1 LKKQHLIVGAL
12 LALTIG
18 LAGCSWSDIT
28 NQFMGKNATDAA
40 LSSSGPVAIEDY
52 DLDSCIKLAEY
63 KGIEVDCTVSD
74 EEIQNSIDQ
83 MVQMAT
89 THKKVKKGK
98 AKKGQTVNINY
109 TGKINGKEFDNGSAE
124 EVDIQLGNSGYIDGF
139 DDGVIGMKVGK
150 KKDLKL
156 KFPSDYQDKTVAGK
170 DVVFTVK
177 LNYIE
182 GDEIVPKVTDE
193 FIKKQTNSQ
202 YKTIKEYKEATR
214 KNQSASKEQ
223 AAGETALT
231 QVVSNTAVIE
241 LPKTVVEAQ
250 KRQID
255 TIYRHQITSQ
265 MGESTDFET
274 ALGSMGMT
282 KEQYDTQIQQTAEG
296 STKTLLVV
304 EAICKKEGI
313 SDTDADIETY
323 RQNIV
328 SSAGIQEDD
337 YEARYKEYYGDA
349 ITFADFVKISYH
361 YDKGLEVIKKNVKIK
376 K

>member
-1 LKKQHLIVGAL
+1 
-12 LALTIG
+12 
-18 LAGCSWSDIT
+18 
-28 NQFMGKNATDAA
+28 
-40 LSSSGPVAIEDY
+40 
-52 DLDSCIKLAEY
+52 
-63 KGIEVDCTVSD
+63 
-74 EEIQNSIDQ
+74 
-83 MVQMAT
+83 MAT

-241 LPKTVVEAQ
+241 LPKT
-250 KRQID
+250 
-255 TIYRHQITSQ
+255 TSQ